1 MSDRRGLEGFPMKP
15 NPYKLIKNSDGI
27 VVGENVYEED
37 EIPDRE
43 GYAASCLMEDDTLDE
58 SHI

>member
-1 MSDRRGLEGFPMKP
+1 MSDRRGYEGYTMKA
-15 NPYKLIKNSDGI
+15 NQHKTDRIGTLLTTSL
-27 VVGENVYEED
+27 YEED